1 MLSNPPPQRTQEP
14 DKPDRGAI
22 PPVHPRAA
30 NRGWLARARA
40 SGLKGGSLLSF
51 LALSLYANADGEA
64 MVSQVRLASDTG
76 VSERTIRNHRRRWER
91 AGLLDERTRCGPRG
105 LTLYRLAPPDLE
117 AAGVGPGRQ
126 GVPLEPRPADRPG
139 PARVRPPAAPSAA
152 ETARQAVGAPLYSSP
167 AISPEAERQ
176 KLVPT
181 KTEGGRERSE
191 LSPAVSPYSA
201 GARVWPKSPR
211 ALETSGN
218 VGARTA
224 APTTGRG
231 SAYAATGDAHAVAK
245 PATPARPLA
254 AAATATG
261 ATAAAPVEPARHL
274 GTVRA
279 ALEAMRSTSR
289 ARQAAEQLE
298 RERNRAARQGTLFAD
313 RAEPARGHVET
324 DDESGPLLTWG
335 EDEDEEL
342 HEGATAGPVEPLE
355 RLSLPPG
362 EPASLGALLAPW
374 RRRDGGPPPTDG
386 QGGR

>member
-14 DKPDRGAI
+14 DKPDRAGI

-40 SGLKGGSLLSF
+40 AGLSAGALLSYV
-51 LALSLYANADGEA
+51 ALSLYANADGEA
-64 MVSQVRLASDTG
+64 MVSQVRLAHDVG

-91 AGLLDERTRCGPRG
+91 AGLLEQRQRCGPRG
-105 LTLYRLAPPDLE
+105 LTLYRLAPPDLD

-126 GVPLEPRPADRPG
+126 HVPLEPRPADRPG
-139 PARVRPPAAPSAA
+139 PARIRPPAAPSAA
-152 ETARQAVGAPLYSSP
+152 ETQRQAVGAPLYSSP
-167 AISPEAERQ
+167 VNAPDAERQ

-201 GARVWPKSPR
+201 GARVWPKAPR

-231 SAYAATGDAHAVAK
+231 SAYAARGDTHAVASST
-245 PATPARPLA
+245 TPARPLA

-261 ATAAAPVEPARHL
+261 ATATPREPGAHL
-274 GTVRA
+274 GAVRA
-279 ALEAMRSTSR
+279 ALDEMRQKSR
-289 ARQAAEQLE
+289 ARQATEQLE
-298 RERNRAARQGTLFAD
+298 RERNASRQRSLFVD
-313 RAEPARGHVET
+313 RAEPARELSET
-324 DDESGPLLTWG
+324 DDDGGPLLTWG
-335 EDEDEEL
+335 EDEEL

-362 EPASLGALLAPW
+362 EPASLGDLLAPW
-374 RRRDGGPPPTDG
+374 RRRGGGPPPTDG